1 MRNIQNCLVIFLS
14 LLVFPAL
21 CPLSAQESRHRIL
34 DFVDLPAELN
44 QERHP
49 GCKMEFREEWTLDP
63 ASSSLSKKVDEYRI
77 SCEDSSEHLSPA
89 KGELR
94 IKNISYEFSFL
105 DLQEEAMPIIGEEKV
120 LKLQKDF
127 IALINAL
134 HPLPEFYDPPL
145 QLLSVYFLEDWVFK
159 ADQKTI
165 NKRVKG
171 IAPVIWQQRQ
181 TADGDPVLDAATG
194 YPVYYKLRLEQIDL
208 RQP

>member
-1 MRNIQNCLVIFLS
+1 MRNIQNYLVILLS
-14 LLVFPAL
+14 LLASAAL

-34 DFVDLPAELN
+34 DIVDLPAELN
-44 QERHP
+44 QESHP
-49 GCKMEFREEWTLDP
+49 GCKMEFSEEWILDP
-63 ASSSLSKKVDEYRI
+63 AGASLSKKVNEYRI
-77 SCEDSSEHLSPA
+77 SCEDSSEHISPA
-89 KGELR
+89 KDELR

-105 DLQEEAMPIIGEEKV
+105 DLQEEAMPMIREKTV

-134 HPLPEFYDPPL
+134 NPLPEFYDPPL
-145 QLLSVYFLEDWVFK
+145 QLLSVYFLEDWVFN

-171 IAPVIWQQRQ
+171 ITPVIWQQRQ
-181 TADGDPVLDAATG
+181 TADGKPVLDAATG
-194 YPVYYKLRLEQIDL
+194 YPVYYKLSLEQIDL